1 MKEPANGEVM
11 CFVKSQGV
19 AAPVSDWMV
28 RVTGHPE
35 IQAQGSCTVADPGN
49 TAPTAVTAAP
59 SPTKQEADRGGHM
72 PSAGAI

>member
-49 TAPTAVTAAP
+49 TAPTAVTAP
-59 SPTKQEADRGGHM
+59 SPTKQEADRGGHI
-72 PSAGAI
+72 PSAEAI